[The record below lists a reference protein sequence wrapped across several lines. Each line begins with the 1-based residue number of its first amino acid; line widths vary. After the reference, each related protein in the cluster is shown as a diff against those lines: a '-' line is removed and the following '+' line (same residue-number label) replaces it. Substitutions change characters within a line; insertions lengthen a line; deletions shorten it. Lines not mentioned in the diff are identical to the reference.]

1 MISFEE
7 KIGKVINSVGCSEEE
22 AINALNAAD
31 GDILDAIIMLENN
44 AAAAAAPPPEEPKKK
59 HTKTVAEG
67 DEEAKNVFLKI
78 GNGILKAISVLNDN
92 TMDVWYKGRKLL
104 STPLSVLLLLALFM
118 FWWTLA
124 FIILSLILG
133 WRYRFSGPQ
142 INSEKVNV
150 ATDAVSDAADKAA
163 EKIQDKVRR
172 HQEWVAYCK
181 ANENKAAG
189 ADTNTGAGN
198 GDEEQ

>member
-1 MISFEE
+1 MLSFEE
-7 KIGKVINSVGCSEEE
+7 KIGKVINSVGCSEED
-22 AINALNAAD
+22 AIIALNAAD
-31 GDILDAIIMLENN
+31 GDVLDAIIMLENQS
-44 AAAAAAPPPEEPKKK
+44 AAAAAPPPEEPKKK
-59 HTKTVAEG
+59 HAKAASGG

-78 GNGILKAISVLNDN
+78 GNGILKAIGVLNSN

-124 FIILSLILG
+124 FIVLSLILG
-133 WRYRFSGPQ
+133 WRYKFSGPQ

-163 EKIQDKVRR
+163 EKIQDQVRK

-181 ANENKAAG
+181 ANENKTAG
-189 ADTNTGAGN
+189 ANTSADAGG
-198 GDEEQ
+198 GDEE